1 MEQLTNLEGKKVL
14 FLWTS
19 TQHQVQMPSYMD
31 SLKTKVGNDGV
42 VQFENIDRLSLADH
56 TLSSYDVVISGI
68 MEPYALLHTKD
79 LLSKVIKLVKPK
91 GKVILYQVTAASGTI
106 PTLDQFKSSLVTSGF
121 ANIQTPVEIT
131 LNEEQTKQIQ
141 SALKVESKL
150 VAYQIQIEKPNFE
163 IGASAKLSFG
173 APAKDVAAV
182 WKLDA
187 DDIAEDDLIDSDQLL
202 NEEDLKKPDPASL
215 KVCGTTGKR
224 KACKDCSCGLAEE
237 LDQEAKDK
245 QKTSGDP
252 APKSSCGS
260 CYLGDAFRCAT
271 CPYLGMPAFKPGEKV
286 SISDLQLKADV

>member
-1 MEQLTNLEGKKVL
+1 
-14 FLWTS
+14 
-19 TQHQVQMPSYMD
+19 MPSYMD

-68 MEPYALLHTKD
+68 MEPYTLLHTKD
-79 LLSKVIKLVKPK
+79 LLSKVVKLVKPK
-91 GKVILYQVTAASGTI
+91 GKVILYQVTTPSDPATGAI
-106 PTLDQFKSSLVTSGF
+106 PSLDQFKSSLVLSGF
-121 ANIQTPVEIT
+121 TNIQTPVEIP
-131 LNEEQTKQIQ
+131 LSDDQTKQIQ
-141 SALKVESKL
+141 NALQVDSKL
-150 VAYQIQIEKPNFE
+150 VAYHVQIEKPNFE
-163 IGASAKLSFG
+163 IGSSAKLSLG
-173 APAKDVAAV
+173 APVKDVAAV

-187 DDIAEDDLIDSDQLL
+187 DDIADDDLIDSDQLL
-202 NEEDLKKPDPASL
+202 NEDDLKKPDPASL

-237 LDQEAKDK
+237 LDEEAKEK
-245 QKTSGDP
+245 QKISGDP